1 MFGQPRK
8 SGSTQARADDDG
20 GAVGGD
26 HRHVAVPRPLRLGIR
41 GLEVEAASH
50 RLEHDPLLG
59 HRQRRAEAAA
69 GAAAERDPLV
79 GARLAAGPALG
90 SELERLRI
98 EILAVVEEED
108 ADQDRGVGLH
118 RVGAQSPRFHHPAA
132 DDRDHGPRSHRLE
145 DRRLDLLLGALPG
158 ADRLAQAV
166 MRLGRADEALP
177 GPGERVR
184 GRLVAGEDEG
194 QELVADLA
202 VAQFLAVLGPG
213 QEELGEDV
221 AALAE
226 VVGAAAAGDHR
237 VGRAVEEVER
247 DLGESDRLVAEE
259 VHQLAD
265 LGDRLGRGG
274 DQALGRE
281 PQPELGGVAAR
292 DALDPEDPG
301 HDHVERYRLHPRR
314 ERERPADRPAI
325 DLALGGGR
333 DRTRV
338 ALDRLAVEV
347 GEEQLA
353 LPHVPGSE
361 RGQDRVRA
369 DDRRQFSSFINRYK
383 G

>member
-1 MFGQPRK
+1 
-8 SGSTQARADDDG
+8 
-20 GAVGGD
+20 
-26 HRHVAVPRPLRLGIR
+26 
-41 GLEVEAASH
+41 
-50 RLEHDPLLG
+50 
-59 HRQRRAEAAA
+59 
-69 GAAAERDPLV
+69 
-79 GARLAAGPALG
+79 
-90 SELERLRI
+90 
-98 EILAVVEEED
+98 
-108 ADQDRGVGLH
+108 
-118 RVGAQSPRFHHPAA
+118 
-132 DDRDHGPRSHRLE
+132 
-145 DRRLDLLLGALPG
+145 
-158 ADRLAQAV
+158 

-237 VGRAVEEVER
+237 VGRTVEEVER
-247 DLGESDRLVAEE
+247 DPGESDRLVAEE

-265 LGDRLGRGG
+265 LGDRLGRDG

-281 PQPELGGVAAR
+281 PQPVLGGVAAR

-301 HDHVERYRLHPRR
+301 HDHVERDRLHPRR
-314 ERERPADRPAI
+314 QRERPADRPAI

-338 ALDRLAVEV
+338 ALDRLAVKV

-353 LPHVPGSE
+353 LPHVPGAE

-369 DDRRQFSSFINRYK
+369 DDRRQRRLRRQRRRHLGVGGEERADVIRVADDHQAARHRGPHPEGLAEAPPGAEDELDLALVEAEDLGRGVDLDDRRRGERLLLDARDRPGGGIGVHPPARLHRSMSYLAGSADHLQSF
-383 G
+383 